1 MVRLQDY
8 SVTEVHVLL
17 GFQKSGPWL
26 SSVFRGI
33 AEKQL
38 LNTSGTK
45 KKNNKNKNKN
55 ALLLHIIAVCYGKK
69 AVLFHAFC

>member
-45 KKNNKNKNKN
+45 K
-55 ALLLHIIAVCYGKK
+55 IIKK
-69 AVLFHAFC
+69 

>member
-1 MVRLQDY
+1 MPSTVIGVVVRFLVLHQERGLKKKSFKSNGAFAGLQCDR
-8 SVTEVHVLL
+8 SAL

-45 KKNNKNKNKN
+45 K
-55 ALLLHIIAVCYGKK
+55 IIKK
-69 AVLFHAFC
+69 